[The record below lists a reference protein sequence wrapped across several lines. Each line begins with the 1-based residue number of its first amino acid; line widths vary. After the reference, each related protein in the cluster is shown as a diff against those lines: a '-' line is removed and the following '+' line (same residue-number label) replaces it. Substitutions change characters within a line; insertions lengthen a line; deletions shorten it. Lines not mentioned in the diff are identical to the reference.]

1 MIDGIRMT
9 RRALLLLATSAMAGC
24 PNSRQFEVTGV
35 LLKYEKSG
43 ELTVSHDA
51 IPGYMDAMAMPFTL
65 RRAEDSAGIRPGDRI
80 AFRLTVSETDSFI
93 DRIRVV
99 SAARRDA
106 GMLRSPTEHM
116 LIEVGMPIPDFELF
130 DQHGERRSLH
140 SFGGQVVVL
149 TFIYTRCP
157 LPDYCPRM
165 MLNFR
170 EISRHLHEQMGK
182 GVTLLTITFDP
193 RHDSSE
199 VLARYARF
207 HGVSGPGWYLLTG
220 SPGEIQKVTEA
231 FGIEFW
237 PEEGLF
243 THTLQTA
250 VIDRHGRLFG
260 TLEGKDYSVQQ
271 LSDLVQAALA
281 AP

>member
-1 MIDGIRMT
+1 MH
-9 RRALLLLATSAMAGC
+9 RALLLLATLVIAGC
-24 PNSRQFEVTGV
+24 PGAQRFEVTGV

-51 IPGYMDAMAMPFTL
+51 IPGYMDAMAMPFTP
-65 RRAEDSAGIRPGDRI
+65 RRAEDAAGIRPGDRI
-80 AFRLTVSETDSFI
+80 AFRLTVSETGSFI
-93 DRIRVV
+93 DKIRVL

-106 GMLRSPTEHM
+106 GLMRSPTERL
-116 LIEVGMPIPDFELF
+116 LIQVGMPIPDFTLF
-130 DQHGERRSLH
+130 DQHGDRRTLH
-140 SFGGQVVVL
+140 SLNGQVVVL

-170 EISRHLHEQMGK
+170 EVSQRLRERMGN
-182 GVTLLTITFDP
+182 GITLLTITFDP
-193 RHDSSE
+193 RYDSSE

-220 SPGEIQKVTEA
+220 SAEEIQKVTEA

-250 VIDRHGRLFG
+250 VIDAHGRLFG

-271 LSDLVQAALA
+271 LADLVQAALA

>member
-1 MIDGIRMT
+1 MI
-9 RRALLLLATSAMAGC
+9 RAALAIMSLLALASCSDTQ
-24 PNSRQFEVTGV
+24 RFDVTGV
-35 LLKYEKSG
+35 VLKNDQSG
-43 ELTVSHDA
+43 ELTVSHDP
-51 IPGYMDAMAMPFTL
+51 IVGYMDAMAMPFTV
-65 RRAEDSAGIRPGDRI
+65 RSIEEAAGIRPGDRI
-80 AFRLTVSETDSFI
+80 AFRLTVSASASFI
-93 DRIRVV
+93 DRLRVM

-106 GMLRSPTEHM
+106 GLMRSPATRSLVE
-116 LIEVGMPIPDFELF
+116 IGMPLPDFTLL
-130 DQHGERRSLH
+130 DQHGARRSLR
-140 SFGGQVVVL
+140 SLNGQVVVV

-170 EISRHLHEQMGK
+170 EISQRLHDAMGA

-193 RHDSSE
+193 KYDTRE
-199 VLARYARF
+199 VLARYAHF
-207 HGVSGPGWYLLTG
+207 YGVAGRGWHLLTG
-220 SPGEIQKVTEA
+220 SPEEIQRVAEA

-271 LSDLVQAALA
+271 LADLVQAALSN
-281 AP
+281 

>member
-1 MIDGIRMT
+1 MM
-9 RRALLLLATSAMAGC
+9 RRVLLLLATVAIAGC
-24 PNSRQFEVTGV
+24 PDSRRFEVTGV

-65 RRAEDSAGIRPGDRI
+65 RRAEEAAGIRPGDRI

-93 DRIRVV
+93 DHIRVV

-106 GMLRSPTEHM
+106 GLTRSPTER
-116 LIEVGMPIPDFELF
+116 LLVQVGMPIPDFELL
-130 DQHGERRSLH
+130 DQRGERRTLH
-140 SFGGQVVVL
+140 SFSGQVVVL

-170 EISRHLHEQMGK
+170 EISQRLHERVGN
-182 GVTLLTITFDP
+182 GVTLLTVTFDP
-193 RHDSSE
+193 RYDSSE

-207 HGVSGPGWYLLTG
+207 HGVSGPGWHLLTG
-220 SPGEIQKVTEA
+220 SPKEIQKVTEA

-271 LSDLVQAALA
+271 LADLVQAALV

>member
-1 MIDGIRMT
+1 MRGIF
-9 RRALLLLATSAMAGC
+9 LLLATLMFAGC
-24 PNSRQFEVTGV
+24 PDSRRFEVTGV
-35 LLKYEKSG
+35 VLKNEKSG
-43 ELTVSHDA
+43 ELMVSHDA
-51 IPGYMDAMAMPFTL
+51 IPGYMDPMAMPFTL
-65 RRAEDSAGIRPGDRI
+65 RRPEEASGIVPGDRI

-93 DRIRVV
+93 DEVRVV

-106 GMLRSPTEHM
+106 GLTRSPTER
-116 LIEVGMPIPDFELF
+116 LLLEAGMPIPDFALL
-130 DQHGERRSLH
+130 DQHGEHRSLR
-140 SFGGQVVVL
+140 SFSGQVIVL

-170 EISRHLHEQMGK
+170 EVSQRLHDRMGN

-193 RHDSSE
+193 RYDSSE
-199 VLARYARF
+199 VLARYGRF

-220 SPGEIQKVTEA
+220 SPAEIQKVTEA

-250 VIDRHGRLFG
+250 VIDRQGRLFG

-271 LSDLVQAALA
+271 LADLVQAALA
-281 AP
+281 AG

>member
-1 MIDGIRMT
+1 MIRH
-9 RRALLLLATSAMAGC
+9 ALLLLATLLIAGC
-24 PNSRQFEVTGV
+24 PDARRFEVTGV
-35 LLKYEKSG
+35 VLKYEKTG

-51 IPGYMDAMAMPFTL
+51 IPGYMEAMAMPFAL
-65 RRAEDSAGIRPGDRI
+65 RRAEDAAGVAPGDRI
-80 AFRLTVSETDSFI
+80 TFRLTVSDTESYI
-93 DRIRVV
+93 DQIRVV

-106 GMLRSPTEHM
+106 GLLRSPTQRM
-116 LIEVGMPIPDFELF
+116 LVEVGTPIPDFELL
-130 DQHGERRSLH
+130 DQLGERRSLH
-140 SFGGQVVVL
+140 AFNGQVVVL

-170 EISRHLHEQMGK
+170 EISQRLHERMGR
-182 GVTLLTITFDP
+182 GVTLLTVTFDP
-193 RHDSSE
+193 RYDSSE

-271 LSDLVQAALA
+271 LADLVQTALNVR
-281 AP
+281 

>member
-1 MIDGIRMT
+1 
-9 RRALLLLATSAMAGC
+9 
-24 PNSRQFEVTGV
+24 
-35 LLKYEKSG
+35 
-43 ELTVSHDA
+43 
-51 IPGYMDAMAMPFTL
+51 
-65 RRAEDSAGIRPGDRI
+65 
-80 AFRLTVSETDSFI
+80 
-93 DRIRVV
+93 VV
-99 SAARRDA
+99 SAARPDA
-106 GMLRSPTEHM
+106 GLTRSPTERR
-116 LIEVGMPIPDFELF
+116 LIEVGMPIPDFTLL
-130 DQHGERRSLH
+130 DQLGEPRSLH

-170 EISRHLHEQMGK
+170 EVSQRLHDRMGND
-182 GVTLLTITFDP
+182 VTLLTITFDP
-193 RHDSSE
+193 RYDSSE
-199 VLARYARF
+199 VLARYGRF

-220 SPGEIQKVTEA
+220 NPDEIRKVTEA

-271 LSDLVQAALA
+271 LADLVQAALA
-281 AP
+281 AR